1 MRFQPHSAAASDA
14 VTYTHRCDAAYTRR
28 SSTADT
34 HIHKSSTGWCT
45 PHPHKQQLCTVMP
58 FFQCDARS
66 PHRWGES
73 EDTTVHLVSET
84 WRGHLPFFVQLICVS
99 IPLWLQCKQVQAL
112 LSTDFCRTTHR
123 QSNPTAGKMHV
134 WRTGA
139 ANAPRLAE
147 TKTQPHRH
155 NFHPASV
162 QVRLERSSCWE
173 VKLFRV

>member
-1 MRFQPHSAAASDA
+1 MRSRIHTGVTLHTHAGVALPTHTYIKVQPGGAPPTHTNSSSALWCHSFS
-14 VTYTHRCDAAYTRR
+14 
-28 SSTADT
+28 
-34 HIHKSSTGWCT
+34 
-45 PHPHKQQLCTVMP
+45 VMP
-58 FFQCDARS
+58 EALI
-66 PHRWGES
+66 GEGNQR
-73 EDTTVHLVSET
+73 TTVHLVSET